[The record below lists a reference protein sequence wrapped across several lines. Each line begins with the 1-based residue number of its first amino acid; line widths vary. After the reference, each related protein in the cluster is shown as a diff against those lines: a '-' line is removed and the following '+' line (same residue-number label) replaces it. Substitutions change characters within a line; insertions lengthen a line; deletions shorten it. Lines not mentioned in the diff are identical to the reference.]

1 MFNFLHTGAP
11 SIQVSKR
18 NQSWQVFTAFKQGNN
33 EFVENRQD
41 QDVVGSKVVRK
52 QWGLSLQAP
61 GDKGAPRFPA
71 HVGGLP
77 PAFRGQ
83 RSGCPSW
90 ASWFS
95 NTINSE

>member
-41 QDVVGSKVVRK
+41 QEVMGSKVVRK

-61 GDKGAPRFPA
+61 
-71 HVGGLP
+71 P
-77 PAFRGQ
+77 P
-83 RSGCPSW
+83 
-90 ASWFS
+90 
-95 NTINSE
+95 